1 MKPANDTG
9 LGYCLCAHLRPE
21 NDGLPVLWLVA
32 SGRGTFVDIDE
43 TIVADGASAARAIT
57 EPYSAEWWQERSTT
71 ELRDIIKRGFSL
83 GPAYDGAV
91 VETERRARE
100 ALRRIR
106 DDNAV

>member
-1 MKPANDTG
+1 
-9 LGYCLCAHLRPE
+9 
-21 NDGLPVLWLVA
+21 
-32 SGRGTFVDIDE
+32 VDIDE

-106 DDNAV
+106 DDNAVVEQRKARLRLALLAGVLAIIVTIGLADWLTS